1 MLGIEAAQLS
11 CFDVGKGLKLEEDL
25 IKPNPTHWSV
35 HWLKLSQARGI
46 ATVLMYGERRRCT
59 DIPKGY
65 ARGNWSGLA
74 RVESVADSMGQPIG
88 ETVGQLENTDTS
100 LIQCDTMDER
110 REIFSL
116 LVSSGRLLSLSTGE
130 VCPEEAVCLLC
141 VQQRVQ
147 ESQREGWYQPLDSG
161 VHIDKGV
168 FQKNGAL
175 PFLFGCIN
183 AHGHHTLEFVRTHV
197 HGSVL
202 PLGVLDRIVAPSYH
216 AIAGSCAPCRFESHP
231 SCA

>member
-100 LIQCDTMDER
+100 LIQCDTMAMR
-110 REIFSL
+110 REIFSFRGFL
-116 LVSSGRLLSLSTGE
+116 WAASYLTTGE

-147 ESQREGWYQPLDSG
+147 DSQREGWYQPLDSG

-216 AIAGSCAPCRFESHP
+216 AIAGSCVPCRL
-231 SCA
+231 

>member
-1 MLGIEAAQLS
+1 MYRHTERLRTW
-11 CFDVGKGLKLEEDL
+11 KLE
-25 IKPNPTHWSV
+25 
-35 HWLKLSQARGI
+35 WLGACRKCSWIYR
-46 ATVLMYGERRRCT
+46 T
-59 DIPKGY
+59 
-65 ARGNWSGLA
+65 
-74 RVESVADSMGQPIG
+74 PIG
-88 ETVGQLENTDTS
+88 AAVGQLENTDTS

-175 PFLFGCIN
+175 PILFGCIN
-183 AHGHHTLEFVRTHV
+183 AHGHHTLGFVHTHV
-197 HGSVL
+197 RGHVL
-202 PLGVLDRIVAPSYH
+202 PLVVQDHIAVPNYHEVFGSYAPYKY
-216 AIAGSCAPCRFESHP
+216 GSHP
-231 SCA
+231 

>member
-25 IKPNPTHWSV
+25 IKPNPTKSV

-161 VHIDKGV
+161 VHI
-168 FQKNGAL
+168 
-175 PFLFGCIN
+175 
-183 AHGHHTLEFVRTHV
+183 EE
-197 HGSVL
+197 GSV
-202 PLGVLDRIVAPSYH
+202 PAKMEHS
-216 AIAGSCAPCRFESHP
+216 RFYLAVSTLTVIILWGLFILTFVDTFFL
-231 SCA
+231 

>member
-1 MLGIEAAQLS
+1 
-11 CFDVGKGLKLEEDL
+11 
-25 IKPNPTHWSV
+25 
-35 HWLKLSQARGI
+35 
-46 ATVLMYGERRRCT
+46 
-59 DIPKGY
+59 
-65 ARGNWSGLA
+65 
-74 RVESVADSMGQPIG
+74 MGQPIG

-161 VHIDKGV
+161 VHI
-168 FQKNGAL
+168 
-175 PFLFGCIN
+175 
-183 AHGHHTLEFVRTHV
+183 EE
-197 HGSVL
+197 GSVPAKWSTPDFIWL
-202 PLGVLDRIVAPSYH
+202 YQRSRSSYSGVCSYSRSWTRSSSS
-216 AIAGSCAPCRFESHP
+216 GTRPYCCSQLSRSLW
-231 SCA
+231 

>member
-100 LIQCDTMDER
+100 LIQCDTMAMR
-110 REIFSL
+110 REIFSFRGFL
-116 LVSSGRLLSLSTGE
+116 WAASYLTTGE
-130 VCPEEAVCLLC
+130 VCPEEAVGLLGVHATC
-141 VQQRVQ
+141 P
-147 ESQREGWYQPLDSG
+147 ESRREGWYQPLDSG
-161 VHIDKGV
+161 VHI
-168 FQKNGAL
+168 
-175 PFLFGCIN
+175 
-183 AHGHHTLEFVRTHV
+183 EE
-197 HGSVL
+197 GSV
-202 PLGVLDRIVAPSYH
+202 PAKMEHS
-216 AIAGSCAPCRFESHP
+216 RFYLAVSTLTVIILWGLFILTFVDTFFL
-231 SCA
+231 

>member
-1 MLGIEAAQLS
+1 MPGIEAAQLS

-100 LIQCDTMDER
+100 LIQCDTMAMR
-110 REIFSL
+110 REIFSFRGFL
-116 LVSSGRLLSLSTGE
+116 WAASYLTTGE

-161 VHIDKGV
+161 V
-168 FQKNGAL
+168 
-175 PFLFGCIN
+175 
-183 AHGHHTLEFVRTHV
+183 
-197 HGSVL
+197 
-202 PLGVLDRIVAPSYH
+202 YH
-216 AIAGSCAPCRFESHP
+216 R
-231 SCA
+231 

>member
-1 MLGIEAAQLS
+1 VLGIEAAQLS

-116 LVSSGRLLSLSTGE
+116 LVSSGG
-130 VCPEEAVCLLC
+130 
-141 VQQRVQ
+141 
-147 ESQREGWYQPLDSG
+147 
-161 VHIDKGV
+161 
-168 FQKNGAL
+168 FF
-175 PFLFGCIN
+175 PFLQGKSALRKPFAYYVSSN
-183 AHGHHTLEFVRTHV
+183 VSRNRSVRV
-197 HGSVL
+197 G
-202 PLGVLDRIVAPSYH
+202 I
-216 AIAGSCAPCRFESHP
+216 SHLIQVFI
-231 SCA
+231 